1 MSMVKKLA
9 ATAIFSLM
17 ASSISYAQIPV
28 TDSAAIAKSA
38 ADNAEQLLKWVE
50 QIRQM
55 EQQYKQ
61 MEREF
66 ESITGAR
73 GMGQLLNQTT
83 RLGLPD
89 GFETNYRDLIQSGAA
104 GASPEARTI
113 YEAIKQA
120 GCAMI
125 EGQSARAACEAK
137 AYAQPENAAY
147 IEQAIDQARDRAND
161 LQQLIA
167 QVDAAPDMKAATD
180 LANRIASEQAILQ
193 NEQTMVNL
201 ALAQRQSQAV
211 LMTQQRAEAARKR
224 RLENTYNPINDFMN
238 SR

>member
-1 MSMVKKLA
+1 MNFVKKLVA
-9 ATAIFSLM
+9 AAFMSVTL
-17 ASSISYAQIPV
+17 SSASYAQIP
-28 TDSAAIAKSA
+28 TIDNAAIAKSA
-38 ADNAEQLLKWVE
+38 ADNAEQLLKWVAQLQE
-50 QIRQM
+50 M
-55 EQQYKQ
+55 ERQYKQ

-66 ESITGAR
+66 ESITGNR
-73 GMGQLLNQTT
+73 GMGQLLDQVT

-89 GFETNYRDLIQSGAA
+89 DFENNYRDLIQSGAA
-104 GASPEARTI
+104 GASPEAHAI

-120 GCAMI
+120 GCTMI
-125 EGQSARAACEAK
+125 EGQSTRTACEAK

-147 IEQAIDQARDRAND
+147 IEQAINQARDRAND

-167 QVDAAPDMKAATD
+167 QVDSAPDMKAATD

-201 ALAQRQSQAV
+201 ALAQRQSQSA

-224 RLENTYNPINDFMN
+224 RLENQSNLIGNALKGM
-238 SR
+238 